1 MSARTRTAWILIL
14 SVLFLPACMAQE
26 ISFATPNPAPVAET
40 ERPAPQLSAAP
51 LLSEAPMALNCPS
64 AILLEAESGQI
75 VFAKNADEKRPVAS
89 VNKVMTILLT
99 LEAVDTGR
107 VSIDQEITISPNAS
121 GMGGS
126 QVLLDTGEVQTLS
139 VLLKSM
145 IVGSANDAAVAIAE
159 CLYGSEELFVQRMN
173 ARAAELGMLD
183 TVFTNCTGL
192 PADGQYTTARD
203 VAIMTMQ
210 MLLHPLYYEY
220 ARIWLDEIDHG
231 DGRLTQL
238 TNTNKLIRL
247 YDGCDGGKT
256 GSTKA
261 AGYCVA
267 ATAKRGDMR
276 LIAVVLGAGTSSDRF
291 DDAKAMFDYGFANY
305 RMYPVA
311 QSGTKIRGEIT
322 VLGGDREGL
331 PVELGGDLTLLML
344 KGDEQ
349 RVSLEPNL
357 PECLTAPILA
367 GTRVGS
373 VNVVM
378 DGVVLAEIP
387 VVASQ
392 TVEAKGFGSAVRR
405 IWQNWTI

>member
-276 LIAVVLGAGTSSDRF
+276 LISVVLGAGTSSDRF

-305 RMYPVA
+305 RLYPVA
-311 QSGTKIRGEIT
+311 QSGTKIRGEIP

-357 PECLTAPILA
+357 PESLTAPILA

>member
-26 ISFATPNPAPVAET
+26 ISFATPNRAPVAET

-192 PADGQYTTARD
+192 PADGQYTTARN

-305 RMYPVA
+305 RLYPVA
-311 QSGTKIRGEIT
+311 QSGTKIRGEIP

-357 PECLTAPILA
+357 PESLTAPILA